1 MLYIRILVLFNY
13 TYVYIHNRYTPEN
26 QQAHPCPAASA
37 AAPLAEAAVAFFA
50 ASLISTPI
58 DYNVHT

>member
-13 TYVYIHNRYTPEN
+13 TYAYINDRYTPRN

-37 AAPLAEAAVAFFA
+37 PAPLAEAAVAFFA

-58 DYNVHT
+58 